1 MKVSMMQKET
11 KKLAKQAKNSDAN
24 MFAQNIFP
32 KVFEKVA
39 QACYIEQMDSFAKLF
54 EEQSFYDRVMSEMG
68 KAMYHNLRGGM

>member
-1 MKVSMMQKET
+1 
-11 KKLAKQAKNSDAN
+11 